1 MAWLIGRSEYDEV
14 PREPTDRMTGLT
26 GDVDGWNTEIE
37 PRPLVAKSSWD
48 DEEGNM
54 DRCHQCGRDGRGD
67 LDQTDG
73 NFYCNSCWGAFEFNQ
88 QLRTS
93 QPVTNAK
100 HHVRGGGGADIP
112 A

>member
-1 MAWLIGRSEYDEV
+1 M
-14 PREPTDRMTGLT
+14 PGLT

-54 DRCHQCGRDGRGD
+54 DRCYQCGRDGRGD

>member
-1 MAWLIGRSEYDEV
+1 
-14 PREPTDRMTGLT
+14 MTGLT